1 MAESQRGSGKIK
13 QVSPP
18 VYNVDTGHW
27 QNRVR
32 VIEPNGAGGYRV
44 VGNEEVYESKD
55 KKFLPTPWSENVNR
69 YLFSKIP
76 PIGFGALS
84 ARRGPNQPP
93 GGLGEKLDRHRGT
106 ALGVKGFLDAW
117 NEVNEA
123 YRNGGNPLSGTPFDV
138 PYHSWPGTDKP
149 WDWSTVHPYGRD
161 PAPRPNPGDFA
172 PRDPE
177 PQPRGEL
184 GDAGTL
190 ASADSSGP
198 AAGPPE
204 ASVTRAPAVSG
215 AVLPPQVV
223 ATGHYLRANGYE
235 ITPRTMYVAHVLGPE
250 RAVDLF
256 RRTGSSGSP
265 PEVPSPDAAT
275 GEQMRAWVRA
285 LRGAPGASPG
295 GGIASPAPVSP
306 ALAADAAAEARDVA
320 NNSFA

>member
-1 MAESQRGSGKIK
+1 MAESQRGSGKIR

-55 KKFLPTPWSENVNR
+55 KKFLPTPWSENINR

-84 ARRGPNQPP
+84 ARRGPNQRP

-138 PYHSWPGTDKP
+138 PYHSWPGTEKP

-161 PAPRPNPGDFA
+161 PAPRPNPAGFA
-172 PRDPE
+172 PQYSDPE
-177 PQPRGEL
+177 RGSGL
-184 GDAGTL
+184 GDMRAFAASDPSEPPARPAGV
-190 ASADSSGP
+190 G
-198 AAGPPE
+198 
-204 ASVTRAPAVSG
+204 APALTV
-215 AVLPPQVV
+215 AVLPLQVV

-235 ITPRTMYVAHVLGPE
+235 ITPRTMYVPHVLGPE

-265 PEVPSPDAAT
+265 PEIPSPDAAT

-285 LRGAPGASPG
+285 LRGAAGTSPG
-295 GGIASPAPVSP
+295 GGIASPAPPSP
-306 ALAADAAAEARDVA
+306 ALATDASAEARDVA